1 VTLYHRFT
9 RALTFENVDQGS
21 CVKSLAECARN
32 MTWQG
37 CTVDMIQ
44 CRQLEGLCMPSKAM
58 CELVTGCPEGTVSCG
73 AERNRTNGKPLVE
86 TFVDDQGL
94 RKERIKQTCRQT
106 CEGEGGGVL
115 KPLPVIEPLQNLE
128 GKMEMAVKAQ
138 DSERVAFKISLTSDT
153 AVRRIDGQ
161 VCVCVCVCVSF
172 CVFCILCCVDGQVYM
187 CVCVCVCVC

>member
-1 VTLYHRFT
+1 
-9 RALTFENVDQGS
+9 
-21 CVKSLAECARN
+21 
-32 MTWQG
+32 
-37 CTVDMIQ
+37 
-44 CRQLEGLCMPSKAM
+44 MPSKAM

-94 RKERIKQTCRQT
+94 RKERIKQTCRPT

-115 KPLPVIEPLQNLE
+115 KPLPVIEPLRNLE

-138 DSERVAFKISLTSDT
+138 DSDRIAFKISLASDA

-161 VCVCVCVCVSF
+161 VCVCVFV
-172 CVFCILCCVDGQVYM
+172 CILYFVLC
-187 CVCVCVCVC
+187 